1 MAHTVRECLLGLIF
15 LFMWLLIKA
24 NIDACK
30 RGTVTVKPS
39 PVIPLGSAANISCS
53 LHPKQGCL
61 NHSGPNKLVLLKVDR
76 IVHFHYG
83 QSSTFQVT
91 NLSLGMTL
99 FVCRLD
105 CSPGRY
111 RVCGAEISVGVA
123 PEPPRNLSCIQIG
136 EHGMVTCTWDPG
148 QDTHL
153 KTHYTLQLTGPNN
166 VTCQDQCRCQNCN
179 HLNLGISLTSDLAES
194 KFTVIVTAANGLGN
208 SSSLPFMFTFL
219 DIVRPLPPWDIRID
233 FLNASGSRCALQWKD
248 EGQVV
253 LNRLRYRPFNSRT
266 WNMVN
271 ATNAK
276 GRYGLQN
283 LKPFTEYEFQIS
295 SKLHLSKGSWSDWSE
310 SLTTRTPEEEPVG
323 TLDIW
328 YMKQNISYNRQQ
340 ISLFWK
346 NLSPSE
352 ARGEILH
359 YQVTLREVTRKIT
372 LQNITGHTS
381 WTGIIPRVG
390 AWTASVSAANSKG
403 TSAPTHINIV
413 DLCGTGLLAP
423 YWVSAKSENMD
434 NILVSWQPP
443 RKAASAVQE
452 YIVEWRALEP
462 GSIMRF
468 PPHWLRIPPYNTSAL
483 ISENISP
490 YVCYEIRVHALSEDQ
505 GGCSSVLGDSKHK
518 APLTGPHI
526 IAIEEKKASVFISW
540 SHIPVREQMGCL
552 LHYRIYWK
560 ERDSTA
566 QPQLCEI
573 PYRHSQNSYPIS
585 SLQPGVTYVLW
596 MTALSS
602 AGESPQGNERE
613 FCPQGKANWKAFVA
627 SSICIAIITVGI
639 FSIRPFRQKVF
650 AFLSALRPQW
660 YSRTIP
666 DPANSTWV
674 KKYPIVEEKT
684 QLPMDSLLIAWP
696 TPEEPEPLIINEV
709 LYQMAP
715 VFRHPYCPK
724 RGQGFK
730 GHSTP
735 REDTTYIASSPQPI
749 RTLTADTRQ
758 LVNLYKVLGS
768 REPNSKL
775 GNLTSNLT
783 VTTGDYLPSQ
793 EGYLPSNIGDFPP
806 HEDPPTDSLELE
818 EHQHISLSIF
828 ASTSLRPLTFCG
840 ERLTLDQLKM
850 GYDSLIMSNEA

>member
-1 MAHTVRECLLGLIF
+1 
-15 LFMWLLIKA
+15 MWLLIKA

-30 RGTVTVKPS
+30 KGTVTVKPS
-39 PVIPLGSAANISCS
+39 PVIPLGSAVNISCS
-53 LHPKQGCL
+53 LNPKQGCL
-61 NHSGPNKLVLLKVDR
+61 NNPGPNKLVLLKDDK
-76 IVHFHYG
+76 IVHFHLG
-83 QSSTFQVT
+83 NSFTLQVT

-99 FVCRLD
+99 LVCKLD
-105 CSPGRY
+105 CSSGRY
-111 RVCGAEISVGVA
+111 PVCGTEISVGVA
-123 PEPPRNLSCIQIG
+123 PEPPRNLSCIQKG
-136 EHGMVTCTWDPG
+136 EHGTVTCTWDPG
-148 QDTHL
+148 QDRHL

-194 KFTVIVTAANGLGN
+194 KFTVSVTATNGLGN

-233 FLNASGSRCALQWKD
+233 FLNASGNRCALRWKD

-253 LNRLRYRPFNSRT
+253 LNRLRYRPFNSGS

-276 GRYGLQN
+276 GRYGLQD
-283 LKPFTEYEFQIS
+283 LTPFTEYEFQIS

-328 YMKQNISYNRQQ
+328 YMKQNISCNRQQ

-346 NLSPSE
+346 SLSPSE

-359 YQVTLREVTRKIT
+359 YQVTLWEVTRKII
-372 LQNITGHTS
+372 LQNITEHTS
-381 WTGIIPRVG
+381 WTGVIPRMG

-403 TSAPTHINIV
+403 TSAATLMNIV
-413 DLCGTGLLAP
+413 DLCGT
-423 YWVSAKSENMD
+423 
-434 NILVSWQPP
+434 
-443 RKAASAVQE
+443 
-452 YIVEWRALEP
+452 
-462 GSIMRF
+462 
-468 PPHWLRIPPYNTSAL
+468 
-483 ISENISP
+483 ENISP

-505 GGCSSVLGDSKHK
+505 GGCSSILGDSKHK
-518 APLTGPHI
+518 ALLTGPHI
-526 IAIEEKKASVFISW
+526 TAIEEKKASLFISW
-540 SHIPVREQMGCL
+540 SHIPVQEWMGCL

-585 SLQPGVTYVLW
+585 SLQPEVTYVLW
-596 MTALSS
+596 MTALTA
-602 AGESPQGNERE
+602 AGESPKGNERE
-613 FCPQGKANWKAFVA
+613 FCLQGKANWKAFVA

-650 AFLSALRPQW
+650 AFLSTLRPQW
-660 YSRTIP
+660 YCRTIP

-684 QLPMDSLLIAWP
+684 QLPMDCLPMAWP
-696 TPEEPEPLIINEV
+696 IPEEPEPLIINEV

-715 VFRHPYCPK
+715 VFRQPYCPK
-724 RGQGFK
+724 RGQGFQ

-735 REDTTYIASSPQPI
+735 KEDTIYISSSPQPTG
-749 RTLTADTRQ
+749 TLTADTRQ

-768 REPNSKL
+768 REPDSKL
-775 GNLTSNLT
+775 GNLTSSLT
-783 VTTGDYLPSQ
+783 VTAVDYLPSH
-793 EGYLPSNIGDFPP
+793 EGYLPSNIRDFPSQ
-806 HEDPPTDSLELE
+806 EDSPPDSLELE
-818 EHQHISLSIF
+818 HQRISLSIF
-828 ASTSLRPLTFCG
+828 ASNSLRPLTFCG

-850 GYDSLIMSNEA
+850 GYDSLMSNES

>member
-1 MAHTVRECLLGLIF
+1 MAHSVRECLLGLIF

-30 RGTVTVKPS
+30 KGTVTVKPS
-39 PVIPLGSAANISCS
+39 PVIPLGSAVNISCS
-53 LHPKQGCL
+53 LNPKQGCL
-61 NHSGPNKLVLLKVDR
+61 NNPGPNKLVLLKDDK
-76 IVHFHYG
+76 IVHFHLG
-83 QSSTFQVT
+83 NSFTLQVT

-99 FVCRLD
+99 LVCKLD
-105 CSPGRY
+105 CSSGRY
-111 RVCGAEISVGVA
+111 PVCGTEISVGVA
-123 PEPPRNLSCIQIG
+123 PEPPRNLSCIQKG
-136 EHGMVTCTWDPG
+136 EHGTVTCTWDPG
-148 QDTHL
+148 QDRHL

-194 KFTVIVTAANGLGN
+194 KFTVSVTATNGLGN

-233 FLNASGSRCALQWKD
+233 FLNASGNRCALRWKD

-253 LNRLRYRPFNSRT
+253 LNRLRYRPFNSGS

-276 GRYGLQN
+276 GRYGLQD
-283 LKPFTEYEFQIS
+283 LTPFTEYEFQIS

-328 YMKQNISYNRQQ
+328 YMKQNISCNRQQ

-346 NLSPSE
+346 SLSPSE

-359 YQVTLREVTRKIT
+359 YQVTLWEVTRKII
-372 LQNITGHTS
+372 LQNITEHTS
-381 WTGIIPRVG
+381 WTGVIPRMG

-403 TSAPTHINIV
+403 TSAATLMNIV

-423 YWVSAKSENMD
+423 YWVSAKSGNMD
-434 NILVSWQPP
+434 NILVTWQPP
-443 RKAASAVQE
+443 RKAVSAVRE
-452 YIVEWRALEP
+452 YIVEWRALQP
-462 GSIMRF
+462 GSIMTF
-468 PPHWLRIPPYNTSAL
+468 PPHWLRIPPYNMSAL
-483 ISENISP
+483 IS
-490 YVCYEIRVHALSEDQ
+490 
-505 GGCSSVLGDSKHK
+505 
-518 APLTGPHI
+518 
-526 IAIEEKKASVFISW
+526 
-540 SHIPVREQMGCL
+540 
-552 LHYRIYWK
+552 
-560 ERDSTA
+560 
-566 QPQLCEI
+566 EI

-585 SLQPGVTYVLW
+585 SLQPEVTYVLW
-596 MTALSS
+596 MTALTA
-602 AGESPQGNERE
+602 AGESPKGNERE
-613 FCPQGKANWKAFVA
+613 FCLQGKANWKAFVA

-650 AFLSALRPQW
+650 AFLSTLRPQW
-660 YSRTIP
+660 YCRTIP

-684 QLPMDSLLIAWP
+684 QLPMDCLPMAWP
-696 TPEEPEPLIINEV
+696 IPEEPEPLIINEV

-715 VFRHPYCPK
+715 VFRQPYCPK
-724 RGQGFK
+724 RGQGFQ

-735 REDTTYIASSPQPI
+735 KEDTIYISSSPQPTG
-749 RTLTADTRQ
+749 TLTADTRQ

-768 REPNSKL
+768 REPDSKL
-775 GNLTSNLT
+775 GNLTSSLT
-783 VTTGDYLPSQ
+783 VTAVDYLPSH
-793 EGYLPSNIGDFPP
+793 EGYLPSNIRDFPSQ
-806 HEDPPTDSLELE
+806 EDSPPDSLELE
-818 EHQHISLSIF
+818 HQRISLSIF
-828 ASTSLRPLTFCG
+828 ASNSLRPLTFCG

-850 GYDSLIMSNEA
+850 GYDSLMSNES